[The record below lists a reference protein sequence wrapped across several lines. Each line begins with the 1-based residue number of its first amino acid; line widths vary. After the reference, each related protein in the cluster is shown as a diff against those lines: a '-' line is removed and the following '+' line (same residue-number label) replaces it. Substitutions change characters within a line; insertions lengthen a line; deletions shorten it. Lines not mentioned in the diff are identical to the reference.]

1 MKMQLKQAGKLNKQ
15 FKQENEELKEAIEGI
30 KEHIDSSN
38 QLLKISL
45 KKQEEIFNTKIEQLT
60 SVINNQQKQIE
71 ILNEQKLIKK

>member
-1 MKMQLKQAGKLNKQ
+1 MELQLKQAGKLNKQ

>member
-1 MKMQLKQAGKLNKQ
+1 MKLQLKQAGKLNKQ

-60 SVINNQQKQIE
+60 SVINNQQK
-71 ILNEQKLIKK
+71 